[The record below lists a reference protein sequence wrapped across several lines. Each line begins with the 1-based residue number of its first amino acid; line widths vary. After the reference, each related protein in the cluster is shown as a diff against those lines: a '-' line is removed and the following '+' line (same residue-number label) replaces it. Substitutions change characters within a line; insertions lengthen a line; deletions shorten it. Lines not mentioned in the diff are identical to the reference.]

1 MQNNNNGVAI
11 IKQTQIPISEI
22 MSIGKAFVDSGMF
35 PDIKS
40 AAMAVVKIQAGQ
52 EIGIAPFAAMT
63 GIHIIQ
69 GRPTIGAGLI
79 ASKIKSSGK
88 YNYKIIKHDKTV
100 CDIEFFEGKEAL
112 GKSTFTL
119 DDARKAGTKNLD
131 KFPEN
136 MLFARAISN
145 GVKWFCPDVFS
156 GPVYTPEEMES
167 IPQTTE
173 DVTHEEVKEPAT
185 PPPVLPKETPPPV
198 INNGDGKKVEKI
210 TPAVQGQKPWLNPNT
225 KEWNNAFA
233 KIHAGQIDMND
244 VLANYRIS
252 KANHENLLNPNY
264 VYEPTNYEKFQPAAK

>member
-1 MQNNNNGVAI
+1 MQTELNGKLQVM
-11 IKQTQIPISEI
+11 KQPQIPISEI

-79 ASKIKSSGK
+79 ASKIKASGK
-88 YNYKIIKHDKTV
+88 YNYKIIEHSKAI
-100 CDIEFFEGKEAL
+100 CSIEFFEGKESL

-119 DDARKAGTKNLD
+119 DDAKKAGTKNLD

-156 GPVYTPEEMES
+156 GPVYTPEEMEN
-167 IPQTTE
+167 IPQATE
-173 DVTHEEVKEPAT
+173 DVPHEVVKIPT
-185 PPPVLPKETPPPV
+185 PPVLPKEKPAPDPQK
-198 INNGDGKKVEKI
+198 GDSEKVEKI

-225 KEWNNAFA
+225 KEWDNAF
-233 KIHAGQIDMND
+233 KKMHAGQINMDD

-252 KANHENLLNPNY
+252 KANHTNLLNPNY
-264 VYEPTNYEKFQPAAK
+264 VYEPTNYEKFQPAGK